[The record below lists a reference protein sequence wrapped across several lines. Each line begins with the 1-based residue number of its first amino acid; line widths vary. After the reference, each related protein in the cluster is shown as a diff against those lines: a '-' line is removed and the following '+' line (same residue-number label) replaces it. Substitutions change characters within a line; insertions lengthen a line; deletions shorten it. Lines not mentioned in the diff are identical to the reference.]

1 MNTKN
6 ANNDD
11 WLHPETPYSIAHRGA
26 SDYEFANSVNSFVLA
41 QKLGADFWEI
51 DLQFTFDKQVIAYHD
66 EHLGDGELIRDLK
79 YDEIKK
85 KYCSNRVPLFSEI
98 VKIAKKENIGIYAD
112 IKSEAAVDQIIFLL
126 KKHKIKRSI
135 LSSFNRDLI
144 KRINTIE
151 HSYPTAIL
159 VPVNTDPFSYS
170 QDAEIIHLCWEK
182 LESPEKFLDKK
193 FFDRCEKENKKVVLW
208 HEENPARMSFLREK
222 PVFGI
227 CSNKPELVKPFFKT
241 DDEWPVKVVCHR
253 GVNNIA
259 PENTIPSTHLTFA
272 AGFSH
277 VEVDVRETKDEKLVI
292 IHDSTLDRTTNKLGK
307 VSDICSSELKEID
320 AGSWFSDFFTG
331 LQIPKLDDILEIVNF
346 YNGKIY
352 IEIKN
357 ADPERVWNK
366 VCEYSLQ
373 KKCFFWSG
381 DKKITERLATRFPE
395 AKIMLRRKDF
405 KTLEDILDNFSP
417 SIIEYTMEDDLTEF
431 DTLNKHNIETMIAF
445 MGNDKNAFLRLIEKR
460 PNYVNL
466 DAPLIFKSLYEGRFQ

>member
-1 MNTKN
+1 MDTKN
-6 ANNDD
+6 KNNDD
-11 WLHPETPYSIAHRGA
+11 WLYPETPYSIAHRGA
-26 SDYEFANSVNSFVLA
+26 SDYEFANSVNSFILA

-51 DLQFTFDKQVIAYHD
+51 DLQFTFDKQVIAYHN
-66 EHLGDGELIRDLK
+66 EHLGDGKLIRDLE
-79 YDEIKK
+79 YDEIRKR
-85 KYCSNRVPLFSEI
+85 CGANRVPLFSEI

-112 IKSEAAVDQIIFLL
+112 IKSEAAV
-126 KKHKIKRSI
+126 

-170 QDAEIIHLCWEK
+170 QDAEIMHLCWEN
-182 LESPEKFLDKK
+182 LERPEKFSDDN

-208 HEENPARMSFLREK
+208 HEENPTRMSFLREK

-227 CSNKPELVKPFFKT
+227 CSNRPELVKPFFKT
-241 DDEWPVKVVCHR
+241 DEEWPVKVVCHR
-253 GVNNIA
+253 GINNIT
-259 PENTIPSTHLTFA
+259 PENTVPSTHLTFA

-292 IHDSTLDRTTNKLGK
+292 IHDSTLDRTTNKSGK
-307 VSDICSSELKEID
+307 ISNICYSELKEID
-320 AGSWFSDFFTG
+320 AGSWFSDFFIG
-331 LQIPKLDDILEIVNF
+331 LQIPKLEDILEIVNF
-346 YNGKIY
+346 YNGEIY

-357 ADPERVWNK
+357 ADPERVWDK
-366 VCEYSLQ
+366 VCEYNLQ

-381 DKKITERLATRFPE
+381 DKKILEQLANKFPK

-405 KTLEDILDNFSP
+405 KTLEDILYNFSP

-445 MGNDKNAFLRLIEKR
+445 MGNDKNSFLKLIEKR

-466 DAPLIFKSLYEGRFQ
+466 DAPLIFKRFYEERF